1 MNSNLSSSNT
11 MNQASSAAA
20 AKKVAKKI
28 VTGTATPTTDVVPK
42 KANKKQEEAVPVAPA
57 VAAAVAAPVIP
68 VASAVETAA
77 TPIAQ
82 PTFAEEI
89 ASTLSQLSSIKD
101 AAASAIKT
109 LQKLEKRHNREVKD
123 ARKRRKRNTKST
135 ESGSGEAPVEG
146 GDAAAATQVKRTS
159 IFKTPIPLNDA
170 LATLLG
176 KMKDTLVC
184 PTDIMHLVN
193 MYISEHNLKADG
205 VINHDAT
212 LRSTLGIK
220 DGEKVTYRDI
230 QKKVYAIVKNIIAS
244 NSN

>member
-1 MNSNLSSSNT
+1 
-11 MNQASSAAA
+11 MNQASSATA

-28 VTGTATPTTDVVPK
+28 VAGTALPTTDAAPK
-42 KANKKQEEAVPVAPA
+42 KINKKQEEAVPVAPA
-57 VAAAVAAPVIP
+57 VATSAIP
-68 VASAVETAA
+68 VASAVETAV
-77 TPIAQ
+77 TPVAQ

-89 ASTLSQLSSIKD
+89 ATTLSQLSTIKE

-123 ARKRRKRNTKST
+123 ARKRRKRNTKTT
-135 ESGSGEAPVEG
+135 ENGSGEAPATTEG
-146 GDAAAATQVKRTS
+146 GDAAPTQVKRAS
-159 IFKTPIPLNDA
+159 IFKTPIPLNDS

-220 DGEKVTYRDI
+220 EGEKVTYRDI

-244 NSN
+244 NGN

>member
-1 MNSNLSSSNT
+1 

-20 AKKVAKKI
+20 KKVAKKN
-28 VTGTATPTTDVVPK
+28 VENTVDTASK
-42 KANKKQEEAVPVAPA
+42 KATKKQEEVPL
-57 VAAAVAAPVIP
+57 AAAASVIP

-77 TPIAQ
+77 TPIVQ

-89 ASTLSQLSSIKD
+89 ASTLSQLSTIKE

-123 ARKRRKRNTKST
+123 ARKRRKRNTKTT
-135 ESGSGEAPVEG
+135 ESGSGETPVES
-146 GDAAAATQVKRTS
+146 GDTSAAPATQVKRAS

>member
-1 MNSNLSSSNT
+1 
-11 MNQASSAAA
+11 MNQASA
-20 AKKVAKKI
+20 AKKVAKKAADASDTI
-28 VTGTATPTTDVVPK
+28 SKKVNTKHADAATAAATAATAT
-42 KANKKQEEAVPVAPA
+42 
-57 VAAAVAAPVIP
+57 AATAPVIP
-68 VASAVETAA
+68 VASAVESAV
-77 TPIAQ
+77 TPVAM

-101 AAASAIKT
+101 AATSAIKT

-123 ARKRRKRNTKST
+123 ARKRRKRNTKTT

-146 GDAAAATQVKRTS
+146 GNAAAAAATQVKRPS

-212 LRSTLGIK
+212 LRSTLGIAN
-220 DGEKVTYRDI
+220 GEKVTYRDI

-244 NSN
+244 NSTA